1 MPQLVG
7 LTCIRSWHEGGR
19 HIPTYPC
26 DKRGPP
32 VRQRCLVCAGRDVRA
47 HAHEKEVGMSDNE
60 HPKGALLFMLIFLM
74 LIVVFWVNTYMRLWL
89 R

>member
-1 MPQLVG
+1 
-7 LTCIRSWHEGGR
+7 
-19 HIPTYPC
+19 
-26 DKRGPP
+26 
-32 VRQRCLVCAGRDVRA
+32 
-47 HAHEKEVGMSDNE
+47 MSDNE

>member
-1 MPQLVG
+1 MDATTGG
-7 LTCIRSWHEGGR
+7 LNLH
-19 HIPTYPC
+19 
-26 DKRGPP
+26 P
-32 VRQRCLVCAGRDVRA
+32 VLARRRAARLFEVVCGHRLPWSAISPHRRA
-47 HAHEKEVGMSDNE
+47 QAHEKEISMSDNE

>member
-1 MPQLVG
+1 M
-7 LTCIRSWHEGGR
+7 R
-19 HIPTYPC
+19 
-26 DKRGPP
+26 
-32 VRQRCLVCAGRDVRA
+32 RA